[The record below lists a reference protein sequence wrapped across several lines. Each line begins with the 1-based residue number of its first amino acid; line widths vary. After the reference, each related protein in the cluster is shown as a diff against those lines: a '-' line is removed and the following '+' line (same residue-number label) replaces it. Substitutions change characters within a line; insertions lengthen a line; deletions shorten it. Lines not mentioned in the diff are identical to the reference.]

1 MVSWIKSLWH
11 ESPTVPS
18 SEVKSLVL
26 DSNPINITPLSSP
39 IVQTDVRQR
48 RKMKR
53 LRKSIDEQLK
63 RSESLSLRPHEMGC
77 NIETCIKTACF
88 KRVPDKIVSAPYE
101 VKR

>member
-1 MVSWIKSLWH
+1 
-11 ESPTVPS
+11 
-18 SEVKSLVL
+18 
-26 DSNPINITPLSSP
+26 
-39 IVQTDVRQR
+39 
-48 RKMKR
+48 MKR